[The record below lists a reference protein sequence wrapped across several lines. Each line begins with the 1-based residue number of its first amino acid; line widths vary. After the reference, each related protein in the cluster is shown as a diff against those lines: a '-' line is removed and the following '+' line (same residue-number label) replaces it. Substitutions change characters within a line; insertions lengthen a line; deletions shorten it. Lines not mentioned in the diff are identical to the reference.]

1 MMMESEFDVVAAVED
16 GRALLNVVKTLKPDL
31 VLLDISMPLLNGIS
45 AARQI
50 RRSVPSAKIM
60 FLTMH
65 EDTAYVAEAL
75 RAGASGYLSKCAAR
89 PELLSA
95 TRQVLDG
102 YIYISPLVT
111 REPVGLLFNLWRSGN
126 KPIDGLTSRQQEV
139 LQLIAEGKSRKEIA
153 TVLHISVKT
162 VEFHKAILARQL
174 HLRSSAD
181 FTLYALEHG
190 IISCHRARE
199 STSVQ

>member
-1 MMMESEFDVVAAVED
+1 
-16 GRALLNVVKTLKPDL
+16 

-65 EDTAYVAEAL
+65 EESDYVAEAL
-75 RAGASGYLSKCAAR
+75 RAGASGYLSKRAAR
-89 PELLSA
+89 PELLTA

-102 YIYISPLVT
+102 YIYITPLVT
-111 REPVGLLFNLWRSGN
+111 REPVGLLVNLWRRGN
-126 KPIDGLTSRQQEV
+126 TPTDELTPRQQEV

-153 TVLHISVKT
+153 AALNISVKT
-162 VEFHKAILARQL
+162 VEFHKSVLARLL
-174 HLRSSAD
+174 HLRTTAD

-190 IISCHRARE
+190 IISSDRARE
-199 STSVQ
+199 PKPPQ